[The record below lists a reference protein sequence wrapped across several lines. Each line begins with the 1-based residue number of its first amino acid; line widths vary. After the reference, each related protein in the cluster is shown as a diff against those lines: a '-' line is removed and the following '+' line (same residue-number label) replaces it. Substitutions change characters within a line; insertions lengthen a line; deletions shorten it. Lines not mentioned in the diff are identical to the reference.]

1 MKRSQIDNIISQSIS
16 TAANLAVALPKWA
29 SWRPAQFQFGD
40 EADGVKRQG
49 LGWKVVDFGL
59 GDFSNCGLV
68 VLLLCNALTDS
79 LGEPLLHSEQ
89 SGERNYPAT
98 SFSRKFLFVRA
109 GQTEPHHFHRQ
120 KARKEVTVLAGGPVC
135 FELAWAQSDKVL
147 SEREVCVQVDGIWHN
162 MQANG
167 SLELQPGETITLPG
181 EMSHIIQILPSNTD
195 AILLETS
202 TANND
207 RNDNIFP
214 FVNPVV
220 QPIEEDAIARY
231 QLLDEHVVVV

>member
-79 LGEPLLHSEQ
+79 LGEPLSQTADNDTLSSTRKQ
-89 SGERNYPAT
+89 SLINTFQKKTDLKIRKVHLDISRVGERT
-98 SFSRKFLFVRA
+98 GS
-109 GQTEPHHFHRQ
+109 Q
-120 KARKEVTVLAGGPVC
+120 KE
-135 FELAWAQSDKVL
+135 
-147 SEREVCVQVDGIWHN
+147 
-162 MQANG
+162 
-167 SLELQPGETITLPG
+167 
-181 EMSHIIQILPSNTD
+181 
-195 AILLETS
+195 
-202 TANND
+202 
-207 RNDNIFP
+207 
-214 FVNPVV
+214 FVNV
-220 QPIEEDAIARY
+220 IIKG
-231 QLLDEHVVVV
+231 L